1 MHASA
6 YLGNP
11 LAVNYPLTDRALQLL
26 ERLVA
31 FDTVSRHS
39 NLALIEFVEELLRGL
54 GANPCRV
61 PNEDGSKSNLF
72 ATIGP
77 SVEGGVVL
85 SGHSDVVPI
94 DGQDWATD
102 PFTLTPRD
110 GKLYGRGTT
119 DMKGFV
125 ALALAAAERA
135 AVLPLKR
142 PLHLAISYDEEVGCR
157 GAPPMIALLRTALPK
172 PQAVIVGEPTN
183 MKVVTAQ
190 KGITVHETTVTG
202 FEAHSSLVGVSG
214 VSAVMAAARLI
225 AFLDDWLAAR
235 RTHGP
240 HDENFNPPH
249 TSVHVGMI
257 QGGTAA
263 NITAKTCRF
272 IWDTR
277 TLPGESATELRAAF
291 DAYAAREILPLMRA
305 ISPLCRIETV
315 RLSDTAGLTPE
326 QDGAAEQLARAL
338 TGDNGIH
345 AVSYATEAGQFQEAG
360 FSTVICG
367 PGSIDQ
373 AHQPNEYIEAAEI
386 EAGARFVN
394 RLLERLCG

>member
-1 MHASA
+1 MNVDSVT
-6 YLGNP
+6 P
-11 LAVNYPLTDRALQLL
+11 DRGIELL

-39 NLALIEFVEELLRGL
+39 NLALIEFVEDFLSAL
-54 GANPCRV
+54 GASPTRV
-61 PNEDGSKSNLF
+61 PNEDGTKSNLF

-77 SVEGGVVL
+77 AVEGGVVL

-94 DGQDWATD
+94 DGQDWASD
-102 PFTLTPRD
+102 PFILTARD
-110 GKLYGRGTT
+110 GRLYGRGTT

-135 AVLPLKR
+135 AALPLKR

-157 GAPPMIALLRTALPK
+157 GAPPMIETLRTALPK
-172 PQAVIVGEPTN
+172 PAAVIVGEPTN

-202 FEAHSSLVGVSG
+202 FEAHSSLVGIAG
-214 VSAVMAAARLI
+214 VSAVMIAGKLI
-225 AFLDDWLAAR
+225 AFLDDWLEKR

-240 HDENFNPPH
+240 HDENFTPPH

-257 QGGTAA
+257 GGGTAA

-277 TLPGESATELRAAF
+277 MLPGESGEELRSAF
-291 DAYAAREILPLMRA
+291 DAYVARDILPKMRA
-305 ISPLCRIETV
+305 ISPLCAVKTLRF
-315 RLSDTAGLTPE
+315 SDTPGLTPE
-326 QDGAAEQLARAL
+326 KDGAAEALARSL
-338 TGDNGIH
+338 TGDNATH
-345 AVSYATEAGQFQEAG
+345 AVSYATEAGQFQQAG

-373 AHQPNEYIEAAEI
+373 AHQPNEYIEASEI
-386 EAGARFVN
+386 EAGAVFMN
-394 RLLERLCG
+394 RLLDRLCA